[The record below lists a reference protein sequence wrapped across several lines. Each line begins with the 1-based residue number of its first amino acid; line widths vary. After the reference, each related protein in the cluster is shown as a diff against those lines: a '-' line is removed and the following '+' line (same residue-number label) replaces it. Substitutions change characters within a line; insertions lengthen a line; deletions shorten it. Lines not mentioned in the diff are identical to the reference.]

1 MSVFEYHTFSLI
13 SESFRIFSIW
23 PLIVQVFQMLI
34 QSEASLSV
42 RLLTNLQLPYKHN
55 SDTEPEVS
63 FLNIYAYKCN
73 TFGWTH
79 KLTFKKRASY
89 IWDGRTATLQMLH
102 FIYFFSTNINT
113 EYFKHARHC
122 LFFYSKCHLLHNATF
137 FGSCIIHILHTGVL
151 KFKCKT
157 PVPKGSWSTLRC
169 SFT

>member
-73 TFGWTH
+73 TFG
-79 KLTFKKRASY
+79 
-89 IWDGRTATLQMLH
+89 
-102 FIYFFSTNINT
+102 
-113 EYFKHARHC
+113 
-122 LFFYSKCHLLHNATF
+122 
-137 FGSCIIHILHTGVL
+137 
-151 KFKCKT
+151 
-157 PVPKGSWSTLRC
+157 
-169 SFT
+169 